1 MGVADLH
8 LTRVSWSARFREPAV
23 RGAQLLA
30 VSGFALAQPLFDIL
44 GKNAEF
50 FAARA
55 STPGDILLFAL
66 VVTFVPALGLLL
78 VELGVGAVSRPAG
91 YVLHLVFLAFF
102 GALFGVHAL
111 KRAGLSGTTVLIAGA
126 VLIGLAVVLA
136 VWRASAARWF
146 LTVLAAAPV
155 VFVAVFLFGTPVQHL
170 VFPNADA
177 RAAAAYVRH
186 PTPVVFLLFEPRGL
200 VRHHSS
206 ATSERL
212 GHFERGVLFERNA
225 LQTALKNF
233 EDARDA
239 GASVLFAYDTSL
251 LEERTVAAMA
261 SDYIGTLEA
270 AVSTPDR
277 PLDGLVTVR
286 GAALGVG
293 RREDPGQGDDG
304 QRHRPHGPAATHRRD
319 TSPLRRASSLLRAR
333 PASAPA
339 DWFQNCRLRQCR
351 AAA

>member
-55 STPGDILLFAL
+55 STPGDILLFTL

-91 YVLHLVFLAFF
+91 YAVHLVFLAFF

-126 VLIGLAVVLA
+126 VLIGLAVALA
-136 VWRASAARWF
+136 VWRAAAARWF

-155 VFVAVFLFGTPVQHL
+155 VFLAVFLFGTPVQHL

-186 PTPVVFLLFEPRGL
+186 PTPVVFLLFDELPTITLEDENG
-200 VRHHSS
+200 
-206 ATSERL
+206 
-212 GHFERGVLFERNA
+212 NI
-225 LQTALKNF
+225 
-233 EDARDA
+233 DARRFPNFARLAQSSLWFRNMTTVSSNTTTAVPALLTGKLPAKGSLPVFQDHPNN
-239 GASVLFAYDTSL
+239 LFTL
-251 LEERTVAAMA
+251 L
-261 SDYIGTLEA
+261 
-270 AVSTPDR
+270 
-277 PLDGLVTVR
+277 
-286 GAALGVG
+286 G
-293 RREDPGQGDDG
+293 RRYRMHVVETQTQLCPS
-304 QRHRPHGPAATHRRD
+304 RLCKRRRQKSD
-319 TSPLRRASSLLRAR
+319 IVCAR
-333 PASAPA
+333 MT
-339 DWFQNCRLRQCR
+339 
-351 AAA
+351 